1 MLKAAAAAAMSRRA
15 EDGVILD
22 LRELDGFTDF
32 FAIFSGNSDIQVE
45 GISQAVLEELETNW
59 EQKPWHQEG
68 TRRADWIL
76 LDYVDFVV
84 HVFLSERR
92 AYYNLERLWAEAER
106 IELPGINN
114 AYTSG
119 NIRSRGSGSRWRVSL
134 RRPRR
139 KHIRGVILI
148 WKDRPVSKTCPQIT
162 ELCFESLRKRT
173 GGLFFGLVGQSVNQH
188 LQAGP

>member
-1 MLKAAAAAAMSRRA
+1 MKTEKNTLEMLKAAAAAAMSRRA

-76 LDYVDFVV
+76 LDYVDFVI

-92 AYYNLERLWAEAER
+92 AYYNLERLWAEADR
-106 IELPGINN
+106 IELPELTIPTHLEALEEEEVDPDGVLVFGDQEES
-114 AYTSG
+114 TSE
-119 NIRSRGSGSRWRVSL
+119 
-134 RRPRR
+134 
-139 KHIRGVILI
+139 
-148 WKDRPVSKTCPQIT
+148 T
-162 ELCFESLRKRT
+162 
-173 GGLFFGLVGQSVNQH
+173 
-188 LQAGP
+188 

>member
-1 MLKAAAAAAMSRRA
+1 METKKNTLDVVKAAASAALSRRA
-15 EDGVILD
+15 QDGVILD

-68 TRRADWIL
+68 ERKADWIL

-92 AYYNLERLWAEAER
+92 AYYNLERLWGEAAR
-106 IELPGINN
+106 IELPELTMP
-114 AYTSG
+114 AHLETLEEEE
-119 NIRSRGSGSRWRVSL
+119 VD
-134 RRPRR
+134 PD
-139 KHIRGVILI
+139 GVL
-148 WKDRPVSKTCPQIT
+148 V
-162 ELCFESLRKRT
+162 
-173 GGLFFGLVGQSVNQH
+173 FGDQEV
-188 LQAGP
+188 

>member
-1 MLKAAAAAAMSRRA
+1 METEKNTLDVVKAAASAAMSRRA

-68 TRRADWIL
+68 ERKAAWIL

-92 AYYNLERLWAEAER
+92 AYYNLERLWAEAAR
-106 IELPGINN
+106 IELP
-114 AYTSG
+114 
-119 NIRSRGSGSRWRVSL
+119 
-134 RRPRR
+134 
-139 KHIRGVILI
+139 
-148 WKDRPVSKTCPQIT
+148 
-162 ELCFESLRKRT
+162 ELTVPTHLETVEEEEVDPDGALVFGDQKESASE
-173 GGLFFGLVGQSVNQH
+173 V
-188 LQAGP
+188 

>member
-1 MLKAAAAAAMSRRA
+1 METKKNTLDVVKAAASAAVSRRA
-15 EDGVILD
+15 QDGVILD

-68 TRRADWIL
+68 ERKADWIL

-92 AYYNLERLWAEAER
+92 AYYNLERLWAEAAR
-106 IELPGINN
+106 IELP
-114 AYTSG
+114 
-119 NIRSRGSGSRWRVSL
+119 
-134 RRPRR
+134 
-139 KHIRGVILI
+139 
-148 WKDRPVSKTCPQIT
+148 
-162 ELCFESLRKRT
+162 ELTMPAHLETVEEEEVDPDGALVFGDQKESPSE
-173 GGLFFGLVGQSVNQH
+173 V
-188 LQAGP
+188 